1 METLPYLT
9 AEGDREF
16 AFDAV
21 RLHPAAMSVHH
32 EAGSFTRHLITR
44 TVTAASHAQP
54 EAVQLYSHTLLQRFN
69 TRTDYCHL
77 HMEEG
82 TVIKPQDNPPD
93 DLYADLSE
101 IVAEII
107 RHMPGHE
114 RARIIGYTIISPGPV
129 LPPLAF
135 RVIGDDDSHRLPF
148 ETIESED
155 ALFITARL
163 PLAAR
168 SPPCVEIMKDEV
180 RIFLDERVAIIRMK
194 FPVDVSSSR
203 YSVRNGVLDITLMK
217 LKKS

>member
-1 METLPYLT
+1 L
-9 AEGDREF
+9 
-16 AFDAV
+16 
-21 RLHPAAMSVHH
+21 
-32 EAGSFTRHLITR
+32 
-44 TVTAASHAQP
+44 
-54 EAVQLYSHTLLQRFN
+54 
-69 TRTDYCHL
+69 
-77 HMEEG
+77 EEG

-93 DLYADLSE
+93 NLYADLSE
-101 IVAEII
+101 IVSEII
-107 RHMPGHE
+107 RHMPGNE

-163 PLAAR
+163 PLATS
-168 SPPCVEIMKDEV
+168 SPPLVEIMKDVV

-217 LKKS
+217 FKKS

>member
-1 METLPYLT
+1 M
-9 AEGDREF
+9 G
-16 AFDAV
+16 
-21 RLHPAAMSVHH
+21 
-32 EAGSFTRHLITR
+32 
-44 TVTAASHAQP
+44 
-54 EAVQLYSHTLLQRFN
+54 
-69 TRTDYCHL
+69 
-77 HMEEG
+77 EG

-114 RARIIGYTIISPGPV
+114 RARIIGYTIISSGPV

-135 RVIGDDDSHRLPF
+135 RVIGDDDSYRLPF

-163 PLAAR
+163 PLAIR

-194 FPVDVSSSR
+194 FPVDSNRSR
-203 YSVRNGVLDITLMK
+203 YSVRNGVLDISLMK
-217 LKKS
+217 FKKS

>member
-1 METLPYLT
+1 MVWRPSPVPFPATDGDKEFPVICRAVCIPLT
-9 AEGDREF
+9 M
-16 AFDAV
+16 
-21 RLHPAAMSVHH
+21 PVHH
-32 EAGSFTRHLITR
+32 EAGFHQAYHTRSCHLS
-44 TVTAASHAQP
+44 ASRARPDPGREEQP
-54 EAVQLYSHTLLQRFN
+54 LSPLQRFN

-135 RVIGDDDSHRLPF
+135 RVNRG
-148 ETIESED
+148 
-155 ALFITARL
+155 
-163 PLAAR
+163 
-168 SPPCVEIMKDEV
+168 
-180 RIFLDERVAIIRMK
+180 
-194 FPVDVSSSR
+194 
-203 YSVRNGVLDITLMK
+203 
-217 LKKS
+217 

>member
-1 METLPYLT
+1 
-9 AEGDREF
+9 
-16 AFDAV
+16 
-21 RLHPAAMSVHH
+21 
-32 EAGSFTRHLITR
+32 
-44 TVTAASHAQP
+44 
-54 EAVQLYSHTLLQRFN
+54 
-69 TRTDYCHL
+69 
-77 HMEEG
+77 MEEG

-93 DLYADLSE
+93 DFYADLSE
-101 IVAEII
+101 IVSEII
-107 RHMPGHE
+107 RHMPGNE

-163 PLAAR
+163 PLATS
-168 SPPCVEIMKDEV
+168 SPPLVEIMKDVV

-217 LKKS
+217 FKKS